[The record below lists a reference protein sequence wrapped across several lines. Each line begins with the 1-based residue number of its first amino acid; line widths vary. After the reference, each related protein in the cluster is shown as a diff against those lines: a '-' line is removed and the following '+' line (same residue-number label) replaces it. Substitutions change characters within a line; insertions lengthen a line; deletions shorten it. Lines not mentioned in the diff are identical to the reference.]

1 MSYWTSMLGG
11 EVRYVPVGN
20 IRTRILEA
28 GDREHETLILLLH
41 GAGGHAENFASNV
54 VSLAAAGHVVA
65 PDLLGHGL
73 NSRPAGTSYT
83 QRNVLEHVKD
93 LIDVLAPK
101 RVYVGGLSMGGNL
114 AAHVARERKD
124 VVEKALLICPVG
136 VAGSDAEVAAARDG
150 LHKMAD
156 NNIAGFEDGEDG
168 IRKKLMML
176 VHNPPDFPEEMV
188 TTRLM
193 MYDQPGAKASMS
205 AILRD
210 LHEGAENP
218 VVGPAVQRDIDA
230 DTLFVWGRKNFGSLQ
245 TIEAAAANMK
255 HARVSVFEHS
265 GHWPHVVEQALFTQ
279 TILAFFNQQN
289 VAAHAGSAE
298 RRG

>member
-1 MSYWTSMLGG
+1 MLGG
-11 EVRYVPVGN
+11 EARYVKVGN
-20 IRTRILEA
+20 VRTRILEA
-28 GDREHETLILLLH
+28 GDPDDETLILLLH

-54 VSLAAAGHVVA
+54 VPLAAAGHVVA

-73 NSRPAGTSYT
+73 NSRPPGTAYT
-83 QRNVLEHVKD
+83 FRNVLEHIKT
-93 LIDVLAPK
+93 LIDVFAPK

-136 VAGSDAEVAAARDG
+136 VAGSDAEVAPARDG

-156 NNIAGFEDGEDG
+156 NNIAGFDDGEDG

-193 MYDQPGAKASMS
+193 MYGQPGAKASMS
-205 AILRD
+205 AFLRD

-218 VVGPAVQRDIDA
+218 VVSPAVQREIDA
-230 DTLFVWGRKNFGSLQ
+230 ETLFVWGRKNFGSLEA
-245 TIEAAAANMK
+245 IEQAAANMK
-255 HARVSVFEHS
+255 RAKVAIFEHS
-265 GHWPHVVEQALFTQ
+265 GHWPHVVEEELFTR
-279 TILAFFNQQN
+279 TVLDFF
-289 VAAHAGSAE
+289 ATP
-298 RRG
+298 

>member
-11 EVRYVPVGN
+11 ETRYIHVGTV
-20 IRTRILEA
+20 RTRILEA
-28 GDREHETLILLLH
+28 GDADHETLIVLLH

-54 VSLAAAGHVVA
+54 VPLSAAGHVVA

-73 NSRPAGTSYT
+73 TARPPGTTYT
-83 QRNVLEHVKD
+83 FRTVLDHIKA
-93 LIDVLAPK
+93 LIDTFAPK
-101 RVYVGGLSMGGNL
+101 RVFVGGLSMGGNL

-124 VVEKALLICPVG
+124 VVTKALLICPVG
-136 VAGSDAEVAAARDG
+136 VAGNDAEVAPARDG

-156 NNIAGFEDGEDG
+156 NNIAGFDDGEDG

-188 TTRLM
+188 TTRLT

-210 LHEGAENP
+210 LHEGIENP
-218 VVGPAVQRDIDA
+218 VVGPSVLRDIDA
-230 DTLFVWGRKNFGSLQ
+230 DTLFIWGRKNFGSLE
-245 TIEAAAANMK
+245 TIEQAAAQMK
-255 HARVSVFEHS
+255 HGRVAIFEHS
-265 GHWPHVVEQALFTQ
+265 GHWPHVVEQDLFTK
-279 TILAFFNQQN
+279 TALDFL
-289 VAAHAGSAE
+289 
-298 RRG
+298 R